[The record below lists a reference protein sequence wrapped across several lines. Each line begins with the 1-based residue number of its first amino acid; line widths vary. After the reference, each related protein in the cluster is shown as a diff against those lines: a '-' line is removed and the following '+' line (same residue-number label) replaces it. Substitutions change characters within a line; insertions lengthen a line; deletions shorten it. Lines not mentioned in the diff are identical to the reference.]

1 MADLTKIL
9 QNNPWA
15 REYVF
20 LDPDLIEGDII
31 FEANLLKFTFFV
43 DAMNETVQNKETELA
58 HYDLLEHSAVFEL
71 LAVFKVMLEYETVTQ
86 EQRDLFFHSLS
97 SFLKE
102 EKSKGRSLDSVFQDK
117 DAIALSR
124 LYQVTDEEWTKKYM
138 TWILADLGAISLTA
152 GPDVFGANESA
163 FTTLNFLTEASHGKW
178 RPQMHFSVEKD

>member
-1 MADLTKIL
+1 MADLTTIL
-9 QNNPWA
+9 EENPWA
-15 REYVF
+15 REYLF

-31 FEANLLKFTFFV
+31 FETNLTKFTVFV
-43 DAMNETVQNKETELA
+43 RAMNETVENKNTELA
-58 HYDLLEHSAVFEL
+58 YYDLPEHQAIFEL
-71 LAVFKVMLEYETVTQ
+71 LAVFKVMLQYETVTE
-86 EQRDLFFHSLS
+86 EQRELFFNSLS
-97 SFLKE
+97 SFLKDE
-102 EKSKGRSLDSVFQDK
+102 TGKGKSLDSIFGDK